1 MRATVLVTLLAAVA
15 GRPIDDPNTA
25 LQSAVAKRSRAKEA
39 ARRRHGTPRR
49 YSVAEIEEQQ
59 RNPGATIEYLDD
71 VSAAFDNSPLFRMR
85 VGATAKVELDPAAG
99 LPIMRTNVNDAD
111 LAQPQKRDIESCHA
125 ADDQTLT
132 DDKWCRDQCGA
143 TPPNCPEDMC
153 RCKDVTGE
161 EMPGTAKPG
170 TPAPVPHATSEGP
183 ATARQVNQPSAGRMD
198 SSGKSTSN
206 AASDKLDPR
215 KLQIEGNTQR
225 CGFTWEDAAAKCGPP
240 CPMAL
245 QSECD
250 TNSPKVGVNSSWI
263 NANYSCYADLPS
275 CDPDKPRG
283 ECYSVID
290 PMRDVLCTQQCN
302 NARGYCS
309 DGCICEE
316 EDYEPGDPIEPKP
329 VVIDPRK
336 LPHKST
342 DLVNRVKMTSV
353 TKAGLPDCLWMPGQG
368 CKNVTPFECV
378 DSGQCSAENYF
389 EVASCK
395 LPCVHTSL
403 LKPAPYYALWRPGP
417 MAPPFGDNA
426 SVPHYKHTDMRGQL
440 DFVRKTS
447 KGSILMSPM
456 CKSKLNQFVGVT
468 FFSPKYE
475 GKARRLLYSC
485 ERVGVCCKATLL
497 PPNVFGANAP
507 EGSQEFRYRV
517 IALKPAFILS
527 QLKMTQQPVVFLDT
541 DLEFHQYPK
550 LFTPGG
556 WPDGGRDVAI
566 FNYWGNETNLTNR
579 KTPNTGSGVVF
590 FNQTYQ
596 AKKVLVAWAECMA
609 YHANKQAPDDQV
621 LDLLLVEGE
630 WLKRASFGWLPAA
643 YLRTMPSYYR
653 GVEAVIDHDHGNP
666 PGLDGHS
673 VVHPV
678 LPPIEEWEMV
688 SESTKVKCLA
698 VTESLADSWCEDQ
711 CNMGLD
717 SGVASCPVQSCVCD
731 WDGTWPSDDDEG
743 FAGWD
748 LGNLG
753 IGGQHRKDY
762 VASLL

>member
-1 MRATVLVTLLAAVA
+1 
-15 GRPIDDPNTA
+15 
-25 LQSAVAKRSRAKEA
+25 
-39 ARRRHGTPRR
+39 
-49 YSVAEIEEQQ
+49 
-59 RNPGATIEYLDD
+59 
-71 VSAAFDNSPLFRMR
+71 
-85 VGATAKVELDPAAG
+85 
-99 LPIMRTNVNDAD
+99 
-111 LAQPQKRDIESCHA
+111 
-125 ADDQTLT
+125 
-132 DDKWCRDQCGA
+132 
-143 TPPNCPEDMC
+143 
-153 RCKDVTGE
+153 
-161 EMPGTAKPG
+161 
-170 TPAPVPHATSEGP
+170 
-183 ATARQVNQPSAGRMD
+183 
-198 SSGKSTSN
+198 
-206 AASDKLDPR
+206 
-215 KLQIEGNTQR
+215 
-225 CGFTWEDAAAKCGPP
+225 
-240 CPMAL
+240 MAL

-250 TNSPKVGVNSSWI
+250 TNSPKVGVNSSWV
-263 NANYSCYADLPS
+263 NANYSCFADLPS

-290 PMRDVLCTQQCN
+290 PMRDILCTQQCN

-316 EDYEPGDPIEPKP
+316 EDYDAGDPIEPKP
-329 VVIDPRK
+329 VVIDPKK

-342 DLVNRVKMTSV
+342 DLTNRVKMTSV
-353 TKAGLPDCLWMPGQG
+353 TKAGLPDCLWAPGGG
-368 CKNVTPFECV
+368 CKNTTPFECV
-378 DSGQCSAENYF
+378 DSGSCSALNYF

-566 FNYWGNETNLTNR
+566 FNYWGNETNITNR

-630 WLKRASFGWLPAA
+630 WLKRASFGWIPSS
-643 YLRTMPSYYR
+643 YLRTMPAYYR
-653 GVEAVIDHDHGNP
+653 GVVPVIDHDHGSA
-666 PGLDGHS
+666 PGIIKHS
-673 VVHPV
+673 EAK
-678 LPPIEEWEMV
+678 PIYP
-688 SESTKVKCLA
+688 
-698 VTESLADSWCEDQ
+698 
-711 CNMGLD
+711 
-717 SGVASCPVQSCVCD
+717 PVQ
-731 WDGTWPSDDDEG
+731 
-743 FAGWD
+743 
-748 LGNLG
+748 
-753 IGGQHRKDY
+753 QQ
-762 VASLL
+762 